1 MKSNVFQR
9 KMQFKQDSK
18 RTFHHR
24 DTEDTEKFKKQ
35 PGVLCALCVS
45 SEKNERVVKR
55 FINPDNSCWVEVD
68 NQIKLNNAP
77 RIAQLFDLMFLFTFP
92 HSLQYISRANSQG
105 GQVKKMGSRGQ
116 ISGLL
121 SQLEHDLKTLEI
133 AYEKYFLG
141 TEKRAPEMARQKFTL
156 HMRKMI
162 TYYIPQT
169 DLRYK
174 LQSISSRFNS
184 YCGYWDRVLRLIDE
198 GRYERHTSRIN
209 RSESIKPPTDKASAA
224 ETANPVDNLYEE
236 LVAAHKDC
244 ELRPPNREQVANFL
258 SKQKEAIQER
268 FGDKKVDFVVVTE
281 AGKPK
286 IKVRAKR

>member
-1 MKSNVFQR
+1 MPLE
-9 KMQFKQDSK
+9 QDL
-18 RTFHHR
+18 R
-24 DTEDTEKFKKQ
+24 
-35 PGVLCALCVS
+35 
-45 SEKNERVVKR
+45 
-55 FINPDNSCWVEVD
+55 
-68 NQIKLNNAP
+68 
-77 RIAQLFDLMFLFTFP
+77 FLFTFP
-92 HSLQYISRANSQG
+92 HGLQYIGRAYSLG
-105 GQVKKMGSRGQ
+105 GHIETMGSRGQ

-141 TEKRAPEMARQKFTL
+141 TEKRSPEQARQKFTL

-162 TYYIPQT
+162 THYIPQT

-174 LQSISSRFNS
+174 LQGIASRFNS
-184 YCGYWDRVLRLIDE
+184 YCGYWDRIQRLIDE

-209 RSESIKPPTDKASAA
+209 RSESVKPPTDNVSEEK
-224 ETANPVDNLYEE
+224 TGNPVDNLYEE

-244 ELRPPNREQVANFL
+244 ELRPPNREQVASFL
-258 SKQKEAIQER
+258 AKQKEVIQER
-268 FGDKKVDFVVVTE
+268 FGEQQVDFVVVTE